1 MKVIQ
6 NKTEKMLK
14 IENNFNLPIE
24 EILRQKFIDENKTI
38 TQIGKELNITYVTVI
53 KWLSLAGIYSRRL
66 KLEEKGL

>member
-24 EILRQKFIDENKTI
+24 EILRQKFVDENKTI